1 MAIKIRLPFFNY
13 PNFFQFFFLALVVTF
28 RSPNYN
34 RVWIGWPKILV
45 VEMAIEIMSPL
56 FNSLDFLLIFF
67 MRLQKIM
74 AIEMTTKIMS
84 LIFYGP
90 PYFFHINNQI

>member
-1 MAIKIRLPFFNY
+1 
-13 PNFFQFFFLALVVTF
+13 
-28 RSPNYN
+28 
-34 RVWIGWPKILV
+34 
-45 VEMAIEIMSPL
+45 
-56 FNSLDFLLIFF
+56 LLIFF